1 MMGTSV
7 HDPPPAPYHLT
18 YVPVNK
24 ILGDYDGRRAEWHR
38 QCFIQTS
45 LYLPFSPIM
54 GDTSFLLIFT
64 DLEVFFT
71 PRPDSFEAW
80 EHLFQ
85 KRIAC
90 RTEMQAHYFWQKTS
104 HQFQRTLSGI
114 PGSLCWMAFPPVP
127 QQSIMEE
134 PIQRNK
140 GEGRESAQE
149 RSLEI
154 NLLILPSS

>member
-54 GDTSFLLIFT
+54 GDTSFLQTWRFSLRQGLTVLKHESIYFKKGLPAELKCKPT
-64 DLEVFFT
+64 TFGKKRPISCSGHLVGFQDLSAGWPFL
-71 PRPDSFEAW
+71 
-80 EHLFQ
+80 LFHSKASWKSQ
-85 KRIAC
+85 YRETK
-90 RTEMQAHYFWQKTS
+90 EK
-104 HQFQRTLSGI
+104 GK
-114 PGSLCWMAFPPVP
+114 SLPK
-127 QQSIMEE
+127 
-134 PIQRNK
+134 K
-140 GEGRESAQE
+140 GH
-149 RSLEI
+149 
-154 NLLILPSS
+154 